1 MAKTNEIIENPVI
14 GDKLQFLVTASD
26 SKGELLKVHL
36 WNRAGAQGPPE
47 HLHPSQTET
56 FTIVSGTVGFKGN
69 GQEKIL
75 TAGQSI
81 TAQKNEMHKIWTTG
95 DAPSEVIVEMRP
107 ALRSELFL
115 ETWYSL
121 AKKGKVKKD
130 STPKSFLQFMTILN
144 EYDGESY
151 VAGPPIFLQ
160 KLMAS
165 IFGGLG
171 KMLGYKG
178 FIPYERN

>member
-1 MAKTNEIIENPVI
+1 MAKTNQIIENPVI
-14 GDKLQFLVTASD
+14 GDKLQFLVTAED
-26 SKGELLKVHL
+26 SKGEMMKVHL

-47 HLHPSQTET
+47 HLHPGQTET
-56 FTIVSGTVGFKGN
+56 FTILKGTVGYKGKD
-69 GQEKIL
+69 GEKIL
-75 TAGQSI
+75 KAGQSI
-81 TAQKNEMHKIWTTG
+81 TAGKNEMHRIWTTG

-107 ALRSELFL
+107 ALRSERFL

-121 AKKGKVKKD
+121 AVQGKVKKD

-151 VAGPPIFLQ
+151 FAGPPVILQ
-160 KLMAS
+160 KIMSLV
-165 IFGGLG
+165 FGGLG